1 MLQSLEV
8 ISVNL
13 WDIIIALLNLTLLF
27 LLVKKFLFKPV
38 KNVMQKR
45 QDELS
50 ERYDEAAQAVIDA
63 DEKKKQWEEK
73 MEGAEEEAAS
83 IIVDATETA
92 KNRGEKIVSD
102 AKLRAEYIVA
112 QAQNEADLRHKKA
125 TEDIKRE
132 IVEVSGALAE
142 KMLEREINTK
152 DHQSLIDSFIEKI
165 GDDDDRPE

>member
-50 ERYDEAAQAVIDA
+50 ERYDEAAQAVIEA

-73 MEGAEEEAAS
+73 MEGAEEEASS
-83 IIVDATETA
+83 IIIDATETA

>member
-38 KNVMQKR
+38 KKVMQKR
-45 QDELS
+45 QDEVT
-50 ERYDEAAQAVIDA
+50 ERYDEAAQKVSEADA
-63 DEKKKQWEEK
+63 QKKQWEEK

-83 IIVDATETA
+83 IIVNATETA

-102 AKLRAEYIVA
+102 AKLRADYIVA
-112 QAQNEADLRHKKA
+112 QAQNEADLRHKQA

-152 DHQSLIDSFIEKI
+152 DHRSLIDSFIEKI

>member
-13 WDIIIALLNLTLLF
+13 WDILIALLNLTLLF

-38 KNVMQKR
+38 KKVMAKR
-45 QDELS
+45 QDEVA
-50 ERYDEAAQAVIDA
+50 ERYDEASQAVSEADA
-63 DEKKKQWEEK
+63 KKKQWEEK

-83 IIVDATETA
+83 IITSATEVA

-102 AKLRAEYIVA
+102 AKQRAEYIVA

-142 KMLEREINTK
+142 KMLEREISTK
-152 DHQSLIDSFIEKI
+152 DHRNLIDSFIEKI
-165 GDDDDRPE
+165 GETDDRSE